1 MTTGAITGYIDVAQ
15 LVLYAFWI
23 FFAGLVIY
31 LRREDKRDGYPLVG
45 ERNRRAPRVTIQGFP
60 AMPSPKKY
68 HLADGTHVVLPRNE
82 VPDYGPIPARPA
94 DGYSGSA
101 YEPSGNPMIDG
112 VGPATYANRKDE
124 PDMTFE
130 GEPLL
135 APLRVA
141 KDFGIV
147 KQDPDPRGMP
157 VIAADGRVAGTVRDC
172 WIDRAEPQIRYLE
185 VEVPAGGGK
194 RNVLLP
200 YGFAKYDVGKRVVNV
215 ASITAAQFADVPGLR
230 NPDVVTRLEED
241 RISAYYGGGTLYA
254 TPDRFG
260 PLV

>member
-45 ERNRRAPRVTIQGFP
+45 ERSRRAPRVKIQGFP
-60 AMPSPKKY
+60 AMPAPKNY
-68 HLADGTHVVLPRNE
+68 LLADGSVVQLPRGETPNF
-82 VPDYGPIPARPA
+82 DPIPAKLV
-94 DGYSGSA
+94 DGYSGSP
-101 YEPSGNPMIDG
+101 YEPTGNPMIDG
-112 VGPATYANRKDE
+112 VGPATYANRKDI

-130 GEPLL
+130 GETLL

-141 KDFGIV
+141 KEFGIV

-157 VIAADGRVAGTVRDC
+157 VVAADGKVAGTVRDC

-185 VEVPAGGGK
+185 VEVPTAGGS

-200 YGFAKYDVGKRVVNV
+200 YGFAKYDVGRRLVKV

-230 NPDVVTRLEED
+230 NPDVVTRLEEE

-260 PLV
+260 PVL

>member
-1 MTTGAITGYIDVAQ
+1 MTTGAVTGYIDVAQ

-45 ERNRRAPRVTIQGFP
+45 ERSRRAPRVLIQGFP
-60 AMPSPKKY
+60 AMPSPKNY
-68 HLADGTHVVLPRNE
+68 LLADGSVVQLPRGEKPNF
-82 VPDYGPIPARPA
+82 DPIPAKPI

-101 YEPSGNPMIDG
+101 YEPTGNPMVDG
-112 VGPATYANRKDE
+112 VGPATYANRKDV

-130 GEPLL
+130 GETLL

-141 KDFGIV
+141 TDFGIA
-147 KQDPDPRGMP
+147 KQDPDPRGMT
-157 VIAADGRVAGTVRDC
+157 VVAADGKVAATVRDC

-185 VEVPAGGGK
+185 LELAAGG
-194 RNVLLP
+194 RRVLLP
-200 YGFAKYDVGKRVVNV
+200 YAFAKYDAGRRVVNV
-215 ASITAAQFADVPGLR
+215 ESITAAQFANVPGLR

-241 RISAYYGGGTLYA
+241 KISAYYGGGWLYA
-254 TPDRFG
+254 TSDRFG
-260 PLV
+260 PVL

>member
-45 ERNRRAPRVTIQGFP
+45 ERSRRSPRVTIQGFP
-60 AMPSPKKY
+60 AMPSPKAY
-68 HLADGTHVVLPRNE
+68 HLADGRVVHLPRGETPNF
-82 VPDYGPIPARPA
+82 DPIAA
-94 DGYSGSA
+94 HAVHGFSGA
-101 YEPSGNPMIDG
+101 PYEPSGNPMVDG
-112 VGPATYANRKDE
+112 VGPGTYANRDDE
-124 PDMTFE
+124 PDMTVE
-130 GEPLL
+130 GETLL
-135 APLRVA
+135 APMRVVPDWSIA
-141 KDFGIV
+141 KR
-147 KQDPDPRGMP
+147 DPDPRGMA
-157 VIAADGRVAGTVRDC
+157 VVGADGRVAGTVRDC

-185 VEVPAGGGK
+185 VETTGG
-194 RNVLLP
+194 RRVLLP
-200 YGFAKYDVGKRVVNV
+200 YGFAKYDAGRRIVNV

-230 NPDVVTRLEED
+230 NPDVVTRREED

-260 PLV
+260 PLL